1 MSIKHGILAAAVL
14 AAGCLGAAP
23 LASAQK
29 AGSNAKEV
37 KRGEYLVNFGGCNDC
52 HSPKAMTPNG
62 PAPDKTR
69 LLSGHPADSPLPAVP
84 SGIVGEAPNQWG
96 ALVNGDLTAWAG
108 PWGVS
113 YTANLTPDKATGLGG
128 WTAEQFIKTVRT
140 GKHLGVGRPL
150 LPPMPWYNLA
160 GLSDADLKAIFAYL
174 RSLKPI
180 RNPVPSP
187 VPPKS

>member
-1 MSIKHGILAAAVL
+1 MSIKLGTFMAAAF
-14 AAGCLGAAP
+14 AACCLGAASA
-23 LASAQK
+23 ASAQS
-29 AGSNAKEV
+29 AGKDV
-37 KRGEYLVNFGGCNDC
+37 KRGEYLVNFGGCHDC
-52 HSPKAMTPNG
+52 HSPKVMTPNG

-69 LLSGHPADSPLPAVP
+69 LLSGHPADSPLPPMPAGV
-84 SGIVGEAPNQWG
+84 VGPAPNQWG
-96 ALVNGDLTAWAG
+96 ALINNDLTAWVG

-113 YTANLTPDKATGLGG
+113 YTANLTPDKITGLGG
-128 WTAEQFIKTVRT
+128 WTAEQFIKTMRT

-174 RSLKPI
+174 RTLKPI
-180 RNPVPSP
+180 KNQVPAP